1 MSDPR
6 QQLFFSDFHSAHAKA
21 ESTPVHKRSFFVV
34 HGIDMSFLKF
44 CMVLDVF
51 FVVIANF
58 LLQELCLLSSSD

>member
-6 QQLFFSDFHSAHAKA
+6 QQLFSDFHSAHTKA
-21 ESTPVHKRSFFVV
+21 EGTPVHKRSFFVV

-51 FVVIANF
+51 FCGYC
-58 LLQELCLLSSSD
+58 QLSLAGTLSAE